1 MDIESKKIFSG
12 GEVNISQLVET
23 LFSKRG
29 FTIHLTFLVFAGML
43 FYLFLVFSD
52 KEYQITSTRAPVDAQ
67 SYGQGSVSLGNV
79 GNLLGMDIGGSS
91 NSNYEKFKE
100 LLFSVR
106 AAEIFISQKD
116 PRPALY
122 GKNFDPKTESFK
134 RFGFSYYLKKVIYF
148 LIGREYV
155 VRPDKNSLAGFINDQ
170 VLLSIDRKTQF
181 ITLIMFSEDPDFAVS
196 FMNDLV
202 QITDNTLKIQERE
215 VLEESVD
222 YLRTKL
228 SEVSIDR
235 HRAAIAGAITAQMI
249 ELSLIQ
255 NNTPFAAEFIERP
268 KSSVLPA
275 KPLITTNAIIFILLS
290 LLISTTF
297 LVIQN
302 QRK

>member
-1 MDIESKKIFSG
+1 
-12 GEVNISQLVET
+12 
-23 LFSKRG
+23 
-29 FTIHLTFLVFAGML
+29 
-43 FYLFLVFSD
+43 
-52 KEYQITSTRAPVDAQ
+52 
-67 SYGQGSVSLGNV
+67 
-79 GNLLGMDIGGSS
+79 
-91 NSNYEKFKE
+91 
-100 LLFSVR
+100 
-106 AAEIFISQKD
+106 
-116 PRPALY
+116 
-122 GKNFDPKTESFK
+122 
-134 RFGFSYYLKKVIYF
+134 
-148 LIGREYV
+148 
-155 VRPDKNSLAGFINDQ
+155 
-170 VLLSIDRKTQF
+170 
-181 ITLIMFSEDPDFAVS
+181 MFSEDQFAVS

-235 HRAAIAGAITAQMI
+235 HRAAIAGAITAND

-268 KSSVLPA
+268 KSSILPA

>member
-1 MDIESKKIFSG
+1 MENNKIFSN
-12 GEVNISQLVET
+12 GEINVSKMVDV
-23 LFSKRG
+23 LFKKKG
-29 FTIHLTFLVFAGML
+29 LTTHFVFLFFSGIL

-52 KEYQITSTRAPVDAQ
+52 KEYQITATLAPVDMQ
-67 SYGQGSVSLGNV
+67 SYGQQSLSLGNV

-106 AAEIFISQKD
+106 AAEIFISQED
-116 PRPALY
+116 PRPELY
-122 GKNFDPKTESFK
+122 GKNFDEETESF
-134 RFGFSYYLKKVIYF
+134 RRLGIRYYIKKAIYF
-148 LIGREYV
+148 LIGRNYV
-155 VRPDKNSLAGFINDQ
+155 VQPDANSLSGFINDE
-170 VLLSIDRKTQF
+170 VLMSVDRKTQF
-181 ITLIMFSEDPDFAVS
+181 ITLIMFSEDPIFAKS

-202 QITDNTLKIQERE
+202 RITDNTLKIQERE
-215 VLEESVD
+215 VLDESVN
-222 YLRTKL
+222 YLRNKL

-275 KPLITTNAIIFILLS
+275 KPLIITNAIIFILLS
-290 LLISTTF
+290 LLVSTSY
-297 LVIQN
+297 LVFRA
-302 QRK
+302 QRA